1 LGRVKELKVLLQTS
15 ANALHRRIEFVFR
28 ALMKRL
34 DARHDLIIAQVEAA
48 LDLPFSASG
57 LTRAT
62 KRLGKGE

>member
-1 LGRVKELKVLLQTS
+1 
-15 ANALHRRIEFVFR
+15 
-28 ALMKRL
+28 MKRL